1 MAASRL
7 QRVDRSDRSSPVS
20 EMSAAVILQKRA
32 VDVAALARL
41 SAVGHS
47 PLMARLYAS
56 RGIQMPDALSIEL
69 SQLHA
74 PDQLE
79 GTLAAGALLA
89 DAIAAERRI
98 LVVGDYDCDGATGV
112 AVGVLGLRAM
122 GARVDYLVPNRFD
135 HGYGLSPEIVDL
147 AREHPRLGCPDLLV
161 TVDNGISSLEGVAHA
176 RACGMEVLVTDHH
189 LPGTALPQAT
199 VLVNP
204 NLRDSRFP
212 SRHLA
217 GVGVMF
223 YVLLA
228 LRAELRRR
236 GRFTDRAQPQLA
248 ELLDLVALG
257 TVADVVRLDANNRRL
272 VAAGLKRLR
281 NGQAR
286 PGVLALL
293 QAAGRDPRRAVASDL
308 GFAIGPRINAA
319 GRLSDITL
327 GVECLLADSHEAA
340 AQMAQTL
347 DTMNRERREI
357 EADMSESALAEVGQ
371 PDSQQRTLVAFGEGW
386 HQGVIGLVASRL
398 KERFGRPTLA
408 LARDDREPDLLK
420 GSGRSIEG
428 VHLRDAIDLADRY
441 APGALVRFGGH
452 AMAAGL
458 TLRAAHLAAFT
469 EALETAVR
477 TLADPACFERAVLT
491 DGPLDPSE
499 LSLNTLADIE
509 QQVWGSGFPEPLFAD
524 HFEVRSQRLIKER
537 HLKLELRLGTRAVSA
552 IMFGRT
558 DPLPPRALLAYQ
570 LQRDDWQGRNGMS
583 LRVIHQGQEL
593 PPP

>member
-1 MAASRL
+1 
-7 QRVDRSDRSSPVS
+7 
-20 EMSAAVILQKRA
+20 
-32 VDVAALARL
+32 
-41 SAVGHS
+41 
-47 PLMARLYAS
+47 
-56 RGIQMPDALSIEL
+56 
-69 SQLHA
+69 
-74 PDQLE
+74 
-79 GTLAAGALLA
+79 
-89 DAIAAERRI
+89 
-98 LVVGDYDCDGATGV
+98 
-112 AVGVLGLRAM
+112 
-122 GARVDYLVPNRFD
+122 
-135 HGYGLSPEIVDL
+135 
-147 AREHPRLGCPDLLV
+147 
-161 TVDNGISSLEGVAHA
+161 
-176 RACGMEVLVTDHH
+176 
-189 LPGTALPQAT
+189 
-199 VLVNP
+199 
-204 NLRDSRFP
+204 
-212 SRHLA
+212 
-217 GVGVMF
+217 MF

-371 PDSQQRTLVAFGEGW
+371 PDSQRRTLVAFGEGW

-458 TLRAAHLAAFT
+458 TLRATHLAAFT

-499 LSLNTLADIE
+499 LSLITLADIE

-537 HLKLELRLGTRAVSA
+537 HLKLELRLGTRTVSA

-570 LQRDDWQGRNGMS
+570 LQRDDWQGRNGVS
-583 LRVIHQGQEL
+583 LRVIHQGQVL